1 MSNIQEQIIAYIK
14 RNRVSTTEV
23 ADCLGKTGAIEGV
36 SAVNRGHFC
45 VGPVRYI
52 YGHTESNWPIHEQAR
67 DVREGEVVI
76 MDGIQVN
83 GRALVG
89 ELVSKFILLYC
100 GAVGI
105 VMLGKAR
112 DANDLIKQN
121 YPVWCTGF
129 TPVGCFN
136 KDVPLTPE
144 IRAEVDEKKKLYDG
158 AVAVC
163 DDTGVV
169 IIPKEMMTEDFLNK
183 LHHIEEQE
191 DTWFECIDHR
201 KWDTYDTVCLKKYLQ
216 DSPSV

>member
-1 MSNIQEQIIAYIK
+1 MNNIQEQIIAYIK

-144 IRAEVDEKKKLYDG
+144 IRAEVDEKKELYNG